1 VAVAVAQ
8 AVLSLWRLGTASWH
22 IDELVYVRASRE
34 GLDTEL
40 THPPLGKLLMAVPQW
55 VFGESL
61 TSARVAPVLAGA
73 LVGVCLFL
81 LVRRTVGFW
90 AGIAVWAAWVL
101 LPRSVGLMAAGT
113 HLDVARLERFA
124 LLDAFAAAG
133 MAATLLLGWRWAQRG
148 GWGPAVA
155 TAVAGGLATASKA
168 SGATALLVAGGAVLI
183 TRPGRRAVAEV
194 ALAAAVSV
202 ATFALTYL
210 PFGTTAWSAFREM
223 LDFQLGHA
231 DTGHAVFVAGQTYDK
246 PPWWVF
252 GAYQVEADGW
262 LLTFAVVAAVIAAL
276 VLVRH
281 PVRWYLLAAVV
292 VPLVLLTLSPVVIRH
307 YRFIALPGQVALV
320 ALGVRA
326 LLAGVVWQ
334 RVLGVVVA
342 VPLLLAAAGEV
353 HRVLT
358 LQPRDYAQLAQTL
371 EQAEAAGRFDPDEQV
386 VVLRGVRTVAD
397 AHAPD
402 VRFLADLPTDG
413 DAAEIA
419 AIVLDPTSTLRFPAP
434 ELERAAMRLGLVSV
448 QMGRLEAFVAPELQV
463 RFGAPVHGQRAPTSP
478 TSG

>member
-1 VAVAVAQ
+1 VAVVQ

-55 VFGESL
+55 VLGESL
-61 TSARVAPVLAGA
+61 TSARLAPVLAGA

-90 AGIAVWAAWVL
+90 AGIGVWAAWVL
-101 LPRSVGLMAAGT
+101 LPRSVGLMEAGT
-113 HLDVARLERFA
+113 HLDLARLERFA
-124 LLDAFAAAG
+124 LLDVFAAAG

-148 GWGPAVA
+148 GWAPAVA

-168 SGATALLVAGGAVLI
+168 SGATALLVAAGAVLV

-194 ALAAAVSV
+194 ALAAAASV

-262 LLTFAVVAAVIAAL
+262 LLTFAVVGAAVAAL

-320 ALGVRA
+320 ALGAHA
-326 LLAGVVWQ
+326 LLRRPGWPRAVGVAVC
-334 RVLGVVVA
+334 
-342 VPLLLAAAGEV
+342 VPLLLAAASDV
-353 HRVLT
+353 SRVLT
-358 LQPRDYAQLAQTL
+358 LAPRDYAQLAQVL
-371 EQAEAAGRFDPDEQV
+371 DRAERAGTFDPASRI
-386 VVLRGVRTVAD
+386 VVLHGVGTVAER
-397 AHAPD
+397 HAPD
-402 VRFLADLPTDG
+402 VRFVRDLPTDG
-413 DAAEIA
+413 DAREEVA
-419 AIVLDPTSTLRFPAP
+419 AIVLDPTSTLRQPVPDLIAAAEELDLVALEMGRLQVFLAP
-434 ELERAAMRLGLVSV
+434 ELARAAQST
-448 QMGRLEAFVAPELQV
+448 P
-463 RFGAPVHGQRAPTSP
+463 
-478 TSG
+478 